1 MKTAS
6 DGPVLDLLRER
17 RRELGVETLAAT
29 LSQRRGLLQRGA
41 LIGLVVVGVA
51 AGLCAVVLL
60 QHAVVKARMAS
71 LNQVE
76 AEANQLRIL
85 LGGRQQ
91 KLDATTAINRTL
103 ASALTSSRT
112 SSALLAQL
120 QLITPQ
126 DVQLTAVDSSGDSL
140 TLKGM
145 AFDPYALVRI
155 NALQLQLQGSPL
167 FRADGVRLTKVER
180 QRPQASDTAAAAAAA
195 PRARGGASA
204 LGPVAFEIAAGAASL
219 NPSDQLELL
228 SRLGSEG
235 MARRL
240 RLLRQEGLM
249 P

>member
-1 MKTAS
+1 MRTEA
-6 DGPVLDLLRER
+6 GPVLDLLRER
-17 RRELGVETLAAT
+17 RRELDIEPLATT

-41 LIGLVVVGVA
+41 LIGLVVAGVA

-60 QHAVVKARMAS
+60 QHAVVKARMAG
-71 LNQVE
+71 LNQVA
-76 AEANQLRIL
+76 AEMEQLRLL

-91 KLDATTAINRTL
+91 KLTATTTINRTL

-112 SSALLAQL
+112 SAALLAQL

-126 DVQLTAVDSSGDSL
+126 DVQLTAVDSSGESL
-140 TLKGM
+140 TLKGL
-145 AFDPYALVRI
+145 ALDPYALVRI

-167 FRADGVRLTKVER
+167 FRSDAVKLTKVER
-180 QRPQASDTAAAAAAA
+180 QPSLSPDAPAAVKG
-195 PRARGGASA
+195 RGGAPPQP
-204 LGPVAFEIAAGAASL
+204 GPVAFEITAGFATLS
-219 NPSDQLELL
+219 PGDQLELL

>member
-1 MKTAS
+1 MRTEA
-6 DGPVLDLLRER
+6 GPVLDLLRER
-17 RRELGVETLAAT
+17 RRELGIEPLAAT

-41 LIGLVVVGVA
+41 LIGLGVAGVA

-60 QHAVVKARMAS
+60 QHAVVKARMAGLVRVES
-71 LNQVE
+71 E
-76 AEANQLRIL
+76 AEQLRIL

-91 KLDATTAINRTL
+91 KLAATSAINRTL

-112 SSALLAQL
+112 SAALLAQL

-126 DVQLTAVDSSGDSL
+126 DVQLTAVDSSGDRL
-140 TLKGM
+140 TLKGL

-155 NALQLQLQGSPL
+155 NALQLQLQRSPL
-167 FRADGVRLTKVER
+167 FKPDDVRLTKVER
-180 QRPQASDTAAAAAAA
+180 QPSLSPDTPAAIK
-195 PRARGGASA
+195 ARGGAPPEP
-204 LGPVAFEIAAGAASL
+204 GPVVFEIAAGFATLS
-219 NPSDQLELL
+219 PGDQLEQL